1 MMRTAI
7 IDPNLS
13 VRILG
18 TRALRYDTAS
28 DPREDRPAHVRA
40 ASGIAMQHGRLVIAQ
55 DDTLF
60 FGVVSRDGVSAM
72 RLPRGLEGRRRFEV
86 SLGNKLDKV
95 DLESCVA
102 VDDELWAFG
111 SGSLPMRDKIC
122 RVSEGVARMLDC
134 APLYARCRE
143 ALEGCL
149 NIEGAA
155 SVNDELWLFHR
166 GNTGENDPG
175 PAVIRFSLQA
185 FRAYLA
191 ASPLPP
197 ILGVEEYV
205 LGRIDDV
212 RLGFTDAV
220 AIGDRVLYLAAAE
233 ASANAIDD
241 GRAVGS
247 QLGVIDPDGRVR
259 SAPLELDGKPIK
271 AEGLAIDPRSP
282 DRGWVVI
289 DPDDTEQPATLID
302 IQLVGPWS

>member
-1 MMRTAI
+1 M
-7 IDPNLS
+7 S
-13 VRILG
+13 
-18 TRALRYDTAS
+18 TRALRYDTPS
-28 DPREDRPAHVRA
+28 DPRDDRPAYVRA
-40 ASGIAMQHGRLVIAQ
+40 ASGIAIQHGRLVIAQ

-60 FGVVSRDGVSAM
+60 FGVVSREGVSAM

-86 SLGNKLDKV
+86 ALGNKLDKV
-95 DLESCVA
+95 DLESCIV

-143 ALEGCL
+143 ALDGCL

-155 SVNDELWLFHR
+155 NVAGELWLFHR
-166 GNTGENDPG
+166 GNTGEHDPG
-175 PAVIRFSLQA
+175 PAVIRYSMEA

-191 ASPLPP
+191 ASPLPA
-197 ILGVEEYV
+197 ILGVEEYT
-205 LGRIDDV
+205 LGTIDGV

-233 ASANAIDD
+233 ASANAVDD
-241 GRAVGS
+241 GRAAGS

-259 SAPLELDGKPIK
+259 SAPITLDGKPIK
-271 AEGLAIDPRSP
+271 AEGLALDPLAP
-282 DRGWVVI
+282 TRGWVVI

-302 IQLVGPWS
+302 IELVGPWT

>member
-1 MMRTAI
+1 MTRLAV
-7 IDPNLS
+7 IDPTLS
-13 VRILG
+13 VRILS
-18 TRALRYDTAS
+18 TRTLRYDTPS

-40 ASGIAMQHGRLVIAQ
+40 ASGIAIQHGRLVIAQ

-86 SLGNKLDKV
+86 ALGNKLDKV

-122 RVSEGVARMLDC
+122 RVSEGVVRMLDC

-143 ALEGCL
+143 ALDDCL

-155 SVNDELWLFHR
+155 AVRDELWLFHR
-166 GNTGENDPG
+166 GNTGEHDPG
-175 PAVIRFSLQA
+175 PAVIRFSLAA
-185 FRAYLA
+185 FRGYLD
-191 ASPLPP
+191 ASPMPP
-197 ILGVEEYV
+197 ILGVEEYA
-205 LGRIDDV
+205 LGTIDGV

-233 ASANAIDD
+233 AAANAIDD

-247 QLGVIDPDGRVR
+247 HLGVIEPDGRVR
-259 SAPLELDGKPIK
+259 CTPISLDGKPIK
-271 AEGLAIDPRSP
+271 AEGLAIDPRTP

-302 IQLVGPWS
+302 IELVGFWP